1 MQIAS
6 GLVFLHIWRIFLEM
20 IQQLL
25 DKVEARKSFFEENS
39 MNASAEKNEQAI
51 RFAGYDLG
59 PKSHICGFFRNPEEE
74 YRLLL
79 PFIKEGFDRGEKLF
93 HVVNPQLRGNHVQR
107 FESAGIDVE
116 PSREERSNEIL
127 RLGPGVFS

>member
-1 MQIAS
+1 
-6 GLVFLHIWRIFLEM
+6 
-20 IQQLL
+20 
-25 DKVEARKSFFEENS
+25 

-79 PFIKEGFDRGEKLF
+79 PFIKEGFDRGEKVF

-107 FESAGIDVE
+107 FESAEIDVDQVAKSGQMKFCDWDQAHF
-116 PSREERSNEIL
+116 PDGRFDQNRML
-127 RLGPGVFS
+127 KMWQDVLDAAGATD

>member
-1 MQIAS
+1 
-6 GLVFLHIWRIFLEM
+6 M
-20 IQQLL
+20 IQQRL
-25 DKVEARKSFFEENS
+25 DKLEARKSFFEENP
-39 MNASAEKNEQAI
+39 MNASAEKNEQPI
-51 RFAGYDLG
+51 RFAGYDPG

-74 YRLLL
+74 YRL
-79 PFIKEGFDRGEKLF
+79 FTVFHQRGIRSRRKVF